1 MYETVVEANVPFP
14 YLMTHFVS
22 VVEFVG
28 GSLLTVGLLSSLALR
43 GLIGRYACRHFDHQA
58 LRHA

>member
-28 GSLLTVGLLSSLALR
+28 GSLLIVGFLSSLACVALLGSVAESVGGS
-43 GLIGRYACRHFDHQA
+43 GL
-58 LRHA
+58 